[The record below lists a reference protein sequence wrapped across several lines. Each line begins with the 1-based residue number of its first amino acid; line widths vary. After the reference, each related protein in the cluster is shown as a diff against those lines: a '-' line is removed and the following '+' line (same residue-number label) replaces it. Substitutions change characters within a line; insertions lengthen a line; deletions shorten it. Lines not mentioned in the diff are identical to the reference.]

1 MNMDKNINI
10 ITDLDGTKIVLIND
24 IRFALPVY
32 NCKTG
37 TLERYNI
44 YKSTMLVRHADDN
57 NKYLYDFI
65 GIRKE
70 MSSPLESKD
79 CTVKT
84 HFL

>member
-1 MNMDKNINI
+1 MLKNLSTEQLMRTCI
-10 ITDLDGTKIVLIND
+10 I
-24 IRFALPVY
+24 ALLVY

-70 MSSPLESKD
+70 MSSPLES
-79 CTVKT
+79 
-84 HFL
+84 